1 MRRMY
6 LLGIHTIKENKE
18 NIKILIL
25 GFLTPGLFGS
35 TKTPI
40 FNIFSTFFF
49 INTRGVLE
57 VRGLTALHQQY
68 RSYYYETGI

>member
-6 LLGIHTIKENKE
+6 SLGIHTIKENKE
-18 NIKILIL
+18 KIKILIL

-35 TKTPI
+35 TKNPI

-49 INTRGVLE
+49 MNTILI
-57 VRGLTALHQQY
+57 
-68 RSYYYETGI
+68 S